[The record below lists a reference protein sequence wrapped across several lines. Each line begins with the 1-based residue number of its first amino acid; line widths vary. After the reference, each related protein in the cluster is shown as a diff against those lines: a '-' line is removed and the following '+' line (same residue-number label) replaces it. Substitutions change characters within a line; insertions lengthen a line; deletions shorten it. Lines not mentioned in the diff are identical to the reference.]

1 MKYAPERVHRPTDMK
16 VLNRKA
22 IISLF
27 NTKTSI
33 TVADIVEKIKISKPT
48 ANVLIKETIAEDFFY
63 IIRSLFIKME
73 IERQIGL

>member
-27 NTKTSI
+27 NTKTPI
-33 TVADIVEKIKISKPT
+33 TVADIVEKIKNKQAYCKCFNKGNDCRRLLLYNPKS
-48 ANVLIKETIAEDFFY
+48 FY
-63 IIRSLFIKME
+63 
-73 IERQIGL
+73 